1 MSDRIDLVKS
11 WLKLANED
19 IIVAQQL
26 MQYEDPI
33 LRSICFHC
41 QQAVEKYIKGF
52 IIYLDGDFSFTH
64 DISRLLY
71 ELKQYESDLN
81 LDDISPDEL
90 TAYAV
95 ESRYP
100 DTENSITL
108 EKSKEAI
115 SIALEVRDRIL
126 QKVKLFN

>member
-1 MSDRIDLVKS
+1 MKY
-11 WLKLANED
+11 
-19 IIVAQQL
+19 Q
-26 MQYEDPI
+26 DPM
-33 LRSICFHC
+33 LRSVCFHC

-52 IIYLDGDFSFTH
+52 IIYIDRDFSFTH

-71 ELKQYESDLN
+71 ELKQYESDLI
-81 LDDISPDEL
+81 LDDISPDQL

-100 DTENSITL
+100 DTESIITL
-108 EKSKEAI
+108 EKTKEAI

-126 QKVKLFN
+126 QKVNIF